1 MNNILEKPYK
11 FSLSILLLILIPF
24 LFHLKLDAA
33 SILALLSFISS
44 FLIINSI
51 FMNRIVHF
59 KIAEWIIYIM
69 VSLFYLPMMDKFPAF
84 FIFCMVVSIYI
95 LKVAISKINDEEG

>member
-1 MNNILEKPYK
+1 
-11 FSLSILLLILIPF
+11 
-24 LFHLKLDAA
+24 
-33 SILALLSFISS
+33 
-44 FLIINSI
+44 
-51 FMNRIVHF
+51 MNRIVHF

-84 FIFCMVVSIYI
+84 FTFCMVVSIYI